1 MKPEE
6 RESDSSSSGEENL
19 HDIELQIFTNKSD
32 LEDSSDTEVEIM
44 STSPAVTKVP
54 PESSED
60 SSSETD
66 SEEEKL
72 TADVEE
78 VALVVSYLQKV
89 TPEIAREF
97 QVSLM
102 GNNFLF

>member
-1 MKPEE
+1 M
-6 RESDSSSSGEENL
+6 
-19 HDIELQIFTNKSD
+19 
-32 LEDSSDTEVEIM
+32 EIT
-44 STSPAVTKVP
+44 STSPAVAKVP

-60 SSSETD
+60 TSSSSETD

-78 VALVVSYLQKV
+78 VELVVSYLEKV

>member
-1 MKPEE
+1 M
-6 RESDSSSSGEENL
+6 
-19 HDIELQIFTNKSD
+19 
-32 LEDSSDTEVEIM
+32 EIT
-44 STSPAVTKVP
+44 SRSPAVTKVP

-60 SSSETD
+60 ISSSSETD
-66 SEEEKL
+66 SEEEEL

-78 VALVVSYLQKV
+78 VELVVSYLQKV